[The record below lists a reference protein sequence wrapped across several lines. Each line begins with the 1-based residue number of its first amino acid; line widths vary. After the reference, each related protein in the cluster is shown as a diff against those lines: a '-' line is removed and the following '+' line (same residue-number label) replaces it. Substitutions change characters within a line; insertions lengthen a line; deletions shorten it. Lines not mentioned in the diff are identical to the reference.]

1 MNFDDESQGDETR
14 KKKHKARFHRS
25 IRSSRYKH
33 ALSVDRD
40 AHSAARSQ
48 VFFRSFLLVIETLL
62 DIEQGGEKEREREG
76 RTFCTFFSFCCC
88 LTGAQLSHLP
98 IGPSHVLICLL
109 VNPRV
114 SSFSLF
120 LPIYL
125 LTSFISCSCSFRGSP
140 QADLS
145 PLFSFFTFYLHLSR
159 THNFRLQT

>member
-62 DIEQGGEKEREREG
+62 DIEQGGEKERERGENFLHFFQLLLLLDR
-76 RTFCTFFSFCCC
+76 RTIISFADR
-88 LTGAQLSHLP
+88 TLP
-98 IGPSHVLICLL
+98 RVNLL
-109 VNPRV
+109 V
-114 SSFSLF
+114 
-120 LPIYL
+120 
-125 LTSFISCSCSFRGSP
+125 G
-140 QADLS
+140 
-145 PLFSFFTFYLHLSR
+145 
-159 THNFRLQT
+159 